1 MEVDYERNES
11 VVTSTTVNAAT
22 TVQGDDNRILS
33 VVQIFEPQN
42 SSEPKEQQ
50 FGEPNLRSQLNTSMN
65 LAAII
70 FHQEL

>member
-11 VVTSTTVNAAT
+11 VVTTTTVNAAT
-22 TVQGDDNRILS
+22 TVQGDENRIIS
-33 VVQIFEPQN
+33 VVQICEPQN
-42 SSEPKEQQ
+42 STEPKEQQ
-50 FGEPNLRSQLNTSMN
+50 FGEPNLRSQLNSSIK